1 MPNPFKPTAGMTP
14 PVLVGRQVELDDFQ
28 IALDDGV
35 GAPGRL
41 LYVTGARGVGKTV
54 MLNALGD
61 IARNRGWYVID
72 ETAEVGFLSRLILE
86 LLDRPET
93 RISKYELPSG
103 GFAVPGAGIQAS
115 LGFGSVEFQQD
126 NQVLDIR
133 HAIVN
138 RLDRLKESEQ
148 GVLITLDEVQPS
160 SLPEI
165 RSLAIGI
172 QHLIREKRNVA
183 FVFAGLP
190 SMVDTVI
197 NDDVLT
203 FLRRAECHHLGS
215 VDLKEIWSAFEKT
228 ISKCGKN
235 ANYDVLNSL
244 TEATN
249 GYPFMI
255 QLVGYWSW
263 RYSDVNNHL
272 DRVHM
277 EDAQQGIKKARISLG
292 SMVHGPEFDN
302 LSPMAKDYLIAMSQ
316 DDGPSNT
323 RVIAERIH
331 RDVKY
336 ASVYRAQLIKED
348 VIEQTGFGYV
358 DFKIPYLRDYLKEHA
373 VHHQMKKDIAK
384 AQTED

>member
-72 ETAEVGFLSRLILE
+72 ETAEVGFLSRLIQE

-172 QHLIREKRNVA
+172 QHLIREKGTWHLCSR
-183 FVFAGLP
+183 VFRQWWIP
-190 SMVDTVI
+190 SLMTM
-197 NDDVLT
+197 
-203 FLRRAECHHLGS
+203 C
-215 VDLKEIWSAFEKT
+215 
-228 ISKCGKN
+228 
-235 ANYDVLNSL
+235 
-244 TEATN
+244 
-249 GYPFMI
+249 
-255 QLVGYWSW
+255 
-263 RYSDVNNHL
+263 
-272 DRVHM
+272 
-277 EDAQQGIKKARISLG
+277 
-292 SMVHGPEFDN
+292 
-302 LSPMAKDYLIAMSQ
+302 
-316 DDGPSNT
+316 
-323 RVIAERIH
+323 
-331 RDVKY
+331 
-336 ASVYRAQLIKED
+336 
-348 VIEQTGFGYV
+348 
-358 DFKIPYLRDYLKEHA
+358 
-373 VHHQMKKDIAK
+373 
-384 AQTED
+384 